1 MDNEAGS
8 TGRNEAREEGGRFRP
23 STDAVTKPLGG
34 EVVLVQLR
42 RNRIYTLNQTGARL
56 WELLEQGHDLQRAR
70 EQMLL
75 EFEVGEEQLREEIRA
90 LVDELVKAGLLE
102 RDAGS

>member
-1 MDNEAGS
+1 VGDEAGGAS
-8 TGRNEAREEGGRFRP
+8 GNEAREEAARFRP

-34 EVVLVQLR
+34 DVVLVHLR
-42 RNRIYTLNQTGARL
+42 TNRIYTLNQTGARL
-56 WELLEQGHDLQRAR
+56 WELLEQGHDLKRAR

-75 EFEVGEEQLREEIRA
+75 EFEVGEGQLRDEIRA
-90 LVDELVKAGLLE
+90 LVDELVKTGLLE